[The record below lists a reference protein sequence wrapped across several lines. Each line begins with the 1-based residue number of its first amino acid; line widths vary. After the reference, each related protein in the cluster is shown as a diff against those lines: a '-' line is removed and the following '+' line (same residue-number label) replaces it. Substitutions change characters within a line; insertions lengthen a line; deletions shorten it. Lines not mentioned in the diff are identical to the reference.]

1 MAKLS
6 AAKFTN
12 RDVLVTG
19 TDPSTGEYLSAAQ
32 RKALFRKQKISSNQ
46 VFRKPGA
53 LVKVDSIAP
62 IKKESAIVP
71 TDKKIAAKPSVDL
84 TILSVRVSVLEKQV
98 SFLAKALDKEA
109 ELEKKQQKEKERK
122 LLQQEESGRRSAKE
136 KQLEKSLSKTLLAPV
151 KAVGGVAKGLLGG
164 LMELFG
170 TLFAGW
176 LTDKGWKAIKAYAEG
191 DTAKLEEIKNN
202 VLKALGVVG
211 GIFLA
216 LNGGIGVVLG
226 IVTGLIG
233 KVTKLGFKL
242 AKGLVNALNPFKPKP
257 PVKPPDASS
266 VKPPTG
272 SPPPGGVTG
281 TSFSPGQQRG
291 AAPQGGGPQG
301 KSTFELEQARKA
313 QTQANMTKPEG
324 PRGPMD
330 RFRRFIRGNLAKF
343 ETSKKGRA
351 IFKAINWMKT
361 GPMGKAAGF
370 LFNPFIKAF
379 EWAGNLIKPQNL
391 KSVGDKLSKFKGLGR
406 IMGPLFALIDVGS
419 RANKG
424 MSPAQAIIPAI
435 LKALLTSGA
444 GALGAAV
451 PIPGLNIATSIMG
464 GFAGAWLGD
473 QLMAGIDGVW
483 EKSWDK
489 NLFQGFNDAIKGIG
503 KSDPTGIINKIFPYD
518 GILNPEKPEQTT
530 EQKILKST
538 QQGGMYEGYDPKDL
552 QWNVELD
559 IPEVRL
565 EAASKYTDSEGN
577 PIKPKKEPASTPSI
591 TKPAAEEKPAQVSKP
606 QTVKQTPGPVSAAGN
621 TQIIYKKVASGG
633 GAQMQQSL
641 KTGSATDVPLIASS
655 NPSNFYTMYSQM
667 EYGVVI

>member
-1 MAKLS
+1 MAKIN
-6 AAKFTN
+6 AEKFTN
-12 RDVLVTG
+12 RDILVTG
-19 TDPSTGEYLSAAQ
+19 KDPSTGEYLSAAQ

-53 LVKVDSIAP
+53 IVKVDSIAP
-62 IKKESAIVP
+62 VKKESAIVP
-71 TDKKIAAKPSVDL
+71 TDKKIAAKPGID
-84 TILSVRVSVLEKQV
+84 LSVLKVRVTTLEKQV

-109 ELEKKQQKEKERK
+109 ELEKKQQKEKEKK

-136 KQLEKSLSKTLLAPV
+136 KQLEKSLFKALISPV
-151 KAVGGVAKGLLGG
+151 KAVGGVAKGLLGN
-164 LMELFG
+164 LMDFFV
-170 TLFAGW
+170 TIFAGW
-176 LTDKGWKAIKAYAEG
+176 LTDKGLKAFQANAEG
-191 DTAKLEEIKNN
+191 NTAKLESIKNE
-202 VLKALGVVG
+202 VLKALGIVG

-216 LNGGIGVVLG
+216 LNGGIGVILS
-226 IVTGLIG
+226 IITGLAG
-233 KVTKLGFKL
+233 KI
-242 AKGLVNALNPFKPKP
+242 AKFAWSATFGRFFRPPTP
-257 PVKPPDASS
+257 PVKPPDASN
-266 VKPPTG
+266 VKPPVT
-272 SPPPGGVTG
+272 PPAGGGVTG

-324 PRGPMD
+324 PKGPMD
-330 RFRRFIRGNLAKF
+330 RFKRFLKGNLAKF

-351 IFKAINWMKT
+351 IFKALNWMKT

-379 EWAGNLIKPQNL
+379 EWAGNLLKPKNL
-391 KSVGDKLSKFKGLGR
+391 KVIGDKLSKFKGLGR
-406 IMGPLFALIDVGS
+406 LMGPLFALIDIGS

-473 QLMAGIDGVW
+473 QLMSGIDGIW
-483 EKSWDK
+483 DKSWDK

-503 KSDPTGIINKIFPYD
+503 KSDPSGIINKIFPYD
-518 GILNPEKPEQTT
+518 GVMIKEQTT

-538 QQGGMYEGYDPKDL
+538 QKGGMYEGYDPKDL
-552 QWNVELD
+552 QWNAELS
-559 IPEVRL
+559 IPEVKL
-565 EAASKYTDSEGN
+565 EAASKYTDSNGN
-577 PIKPKKEPASTPSI
+577 PIKPKPVSI
-591 TKPAAEEKPAQVSKP
+591 PPVAAKPTEEKPAQVTP
-606 QTVKQTPGPVSAAGN
+606 PAMTKQAPGPVSATGN
-621 TQIIYKKVASGG
+621 TQVIYKRVASGG
-633 GAQMQQSL
+633 GAQMQQPL

-655 NPSNFYTMYSQM
+655 NPSNFYTMYSQIV
-667 EYGVVI
+667 YNVVT

>member
-1 MAKLS
+1 MAKLNAS
-6 AAKFTN
+6 KFTN
-12 RDVLVTG
+12 RDILVTG

-32 RKALFRKQKISSNQ
+32 RKALFRKKKISSNQ

-53 LVKVDSIAP
+53 IVKASPQMLRKSGALVKVGS
-62 IKKESAIVP
+62 SAI
-71 TDKKIAAKPSVDL
+71 TSDVDVNVL
-84 TILSVRVSVLEKQV
+84 NARVIVVENQV
-98 SFLAKALDKEA
+98 SFLAKVLDKEA
-109 ELEKKQQKEKERK
+109 ELDKKAQKDRENQA
-122 LLQQEESGRRSAKE
+122 LQEEERGLRSGKE
-136 KQLEKSLSKTLLAPV
+136 KQLESGLFKALISPV
-151 KAVGGVAKGLLGG
+151 KAVGGVAKGILQR
-164 LMELFG
+164 LMEFFG
-170 TLFAGW
+170 LLLVGW
-176 LTDKGWKAIKAYAEG
+176 LTDKGWKAIAAWATG
-191 DTAKLEEIKNN
+191 DNQKLEEIRNEVVKT
-202 VLKALGVVG
+202 LGIVG

-216 LNGGIGVVLG
+216 LNGGIGAILG
-226 IVTGLIG
+226 IIGGIITGIGGLALGGLINAFRGGATPQGGGDATPQGGGG
-233 KVTKLGFKL
+233 K
-242 AKGLVNALNPFKPKP
+242 PQ
-257 PVKPPDASS
+257 
-266 VKPPTG
+266 
-272 SPPPGGVTG
+272 GGGG
-281 TSFSPGQQRG
+281 TSFTPGQQRG

-324 PRGPMD
+324 PRDPMD
-330 RFRRFIRGNLAKF
+330 RFRRFLRGNLAKF

-351 IFKAINWMKT
+351 IFKAVNWMKT
-361 GPMGKAAGF
+361 GPMGKASGF
-370 LFNPFIKAF
+370 LFKPFIKAF

-444 GALGAAV
+444 SALGAAV

-591 TKPAAEEKPAQVSKP
+591 TEPAEEKPAQVSKP

-633 GAQMQQSL
+633 GAQMQQPL